1 MRGPATLDGDTQAEP
16 GNGTAG
22 CLSRKPSPA
31 LPPEYP
37 RPASGS
43 VNEDARKINLW
54 DGRSRGRAVSG
65 RAISGYETEWELY
78 TEAFRAT
85 SMVE

>member
-1 MRGPATLDGDTQAEP
+1 
-16 GNGTAG
+16 
-22 CLSRKPSPA
+22 
-31 LPPEYP
+31 
-37 RPASGS
+37 